1 MKYDYSKVPVEQWER
16 LMCTAIPPVLDSC
29 LSFREAVAEIKESA
43 CVKTQPEYDKEIA
56 DILRRAT
63 RPDVHLDSDPI
74 GSQTGVWL
82 KLRKLVNASR
92 NAPKE

>member
-29 LSFREAVAEIKESA
+29 LSFREAVAEIKEIA
-43 CVKTQPEYDKEIA
+43 CVKTQPEYDKE
-56 DILRRAT
+56 T